1 MGSPELP
8 LPKRSKEHIKHA
20 IANSGRMRNLTFRA
34 KENFSAKENFLT
46 EGFALSE
53 FAPGEPNTML
63 ARLPQAMQARIS
75 ATTS

>member
-20 IANSGRMRNLTFRA
+20 IANSARMRNLTFRA

-46 EGFALSE
+46 EGFAYFRAKLE
-53 FAPGEPNTML
+53 AKLEVENDIPFGF
-63 ARLPQAMQARIS
+63 
-75 ATTS
+75 